1 MALELVKNG
10 IRRIKEFITGNKDV
24 TKGTRIAINCER
36 LENRVALLENGVLEE
51 FSVERVGTTHLVGS
65 IYKGRIKNIEQGL
78 KAMFVDIGLEKNA
91 FLHFWDAIPEALNV
105 QSMEEVS
112 RGGKGGPKGGKKKQ
126 ITAKDIPDLYPVGSE
141 ILVQITKGPVGNKGP
156 RVTTNIS
163 LAGRLLVLMPQNDAC
178 GISRKIEDPKER
190 ARLRAI
196 IEKLSLP
203 EGMGII
209 LRTEVSGKRARHV
222 VRDLS
227 ILLEQWKVI
236 AANRDGHKAP
246 FCCFEEPDVFERTV
260 RDFLTEEVDEIVCDN
275 AEVVERMK
283 KLVAPI
289 SSRAMRRI
297 NHFTGPGLLFE
308 KYNVQRQI
316 NEAFFRQVW
325 LPCGGY
331 IVIDQTEALVSI
343 DVNTGRNKGSGSGGQ
358 DKVILETNMQAAAE
372 VARQLRLR
380 NMGGLVVV
388 DFIDMKGRKDQQAV
402 YKAMIQH
409 TQRDKAKTQILPISQ
424 FGLMEM
430 TRQRLHESLSDAMY
444 EECPHCKGHGQIKTP
459 LTMSVELQR
468 HIGSTLSRM
477 PENDRDV
484 VIVISPDV
492 MQILRSHDGILDEL
506 QRKYLARLTFRT
518 DPSYRREQFMLANA
532 KTGEELKP

>member
-1 MALELVKNG
+1 
-10 IRRIKEFITGNKDV
+10 
-24 TKGTRIAINCER
+24 
-36 LENRVALLENGVLEE
+36 LENGVLEE

-112 RGGKGGPKGGKKKQ
+112 RGSGKSSGPKKKQ

-190 ARLRAI
+190 ARLRGI

-209 LRTEVSGKRARHV
+209 LRTEASGKRARHV
-222 VRDLS
+222 IRDLS

-275 AEVVERMK
+275 ADVVARMK
-283 KLVAPI
+283 TLVAPI
-289 SSRAMRRI
+289 SRRAERRI

-308 KYNVQRQI
+308 RYHVQRQI

-325 LPCGGY
+325 MPCGGY

-358 DKVILETNMQAAAE
+358 DKVILETNMEAAAE

-388 DFIDMKGRKDQQAV
+388 DFIDMKQRRDQQAV
-402 YKAMIQH
+402 YKAMVQH

-468 HIGSTLSRM
+468 HIGSVMSRL
-477 PENDRDV
+477 PEGERDV

-518 DPSYRREQFMLANA
+518 DPSYTREQFLLANA
-532 KTGEELKP
+532 KTGEEIRMS